1 MKDLVSTLILLFTLM
16 SLITFTSGT
25 QPQNGGQFTQRE
37 IDAYKRCKST
47 ACVARV
53 SLCIINKDCANCR
66 PIAGKNCTCCE
77 DCFRCL
83 GQKLWKKCCDCV
95 GLCTHTPRNDT
106 NSTQQISSSYG
117 DLSRS
122 IPTMFDIISQGSHF
136 PIAFMTRGK
145 KGSSNHCKVAF
156 FHRCV
161 AKEDCIVS
169 CGDMGSHRYRWFRN
183 GCCQCVGHR
192 CKDYGELQPLCQMC
206 GIN

>member
-145 KGSSNHCKVAF
+145 KGWYFVFEEVLSLRAIIRK
-156 FHRCV
+156 
-161 AKEDCIVS
+161 
-169 CGDMGSHRYRWFRN
+169 RY
-183 GCCQCVGHR
+183 QHLSEVG
-192 CKDYGELQPLCQMC
+192 
-206 GIN
+206 